1 MFCGLCVIFFFKQ
14 KTAYDMRISD
24 WSSDV
29 CSSDL
34 GTTRRWVM
42 GRDGVKRWADTNE
55 SVEDQRKFRG
65 SGELERAGYIPAGS
79 ADEREGV
86 TPNTYTNTTRQAG
99 SA

>member
-1 MFCGLCVIFFFKQ
+1 MAITGGFGMTMDIKH
-14 KTAYDMRISD
+14 
-24 WSSDV
+24 
-29 CSSDL
+29 

-86 TPNTYTNTTRQAG
+86 TPNDGLSGRNEAQRSDGRA
-99 SA
+99 